1 MNVLNRIDRQDITND
16 INDRVAQAMDLILA
30 EQSAALVGQKVG
42 IHRREALVEATIIG
56 LKWTYDN
63 AVLLELEY
71 IDPVTG
77 RTHRTDDTL

>member
-1 MNVLNRIDRQDITND
+1 MTLNRIDRQDITNN

-30 EQSAALVGQKVG
+30 EQAATLVGKKVG
-42 IHRREALVEATIIG
+42 IHRRETPTQATIVG

-63 AVLLELEY
+63 TVLLELEY

-77 RTHRTDDTL
+77 RTHRTDDPL

>member
-1 MNVLNRIDRQDITND
+1 MTVLNRIDRQEITNN

-30 EQSAALVGQKVG
+30 ERSVALVGQKVG
-42 IHRREALVEATIIG
+42 ILRPTLVEATIIG

-77 RTHRTDDTL
+77 EVHRTDDML

>member
-1 MNVLNRIDRQDITND
+1 MTLNRIDRQDITNN

-30 EQSAALVGQKVG
+30 EQAAALVGKKVG
-42 IHRREALVEATIIG
+42 IHRPGLIEATVVG

-63 AVLLELEY
+63 AVILELEY

-77 RTHRTDDTL
+77 RTHRTDDML

>member
-1 MNVLNRIDRQDITND
+1 MTVLNRIDRQDITNN

-30 EQSAALVGQKVG
+30 ERSVALVGQKVG
-42 IHRREALVEATIIG
+42 ILRPTLVEATIIG

>member
-1 MNVLNRIDRQDITND
+1 MTVLNHIDRQEVTNN

-30 EQSAALVGQKVG
+30 ERSAALVGQKVG
-42 IHRREALVEATIIG
+42 IRRPTLVEATIIG

-71 IDPVTG
+71 SDPMTG
-77 RTHRTDDTL
+77 EVHHTVDML

>member
-1 MNVLNRIDRQDITND
+1 MTLNRIDRQDITNN

-30 EQSAALVGQKVG
+30 EQAAALVGKKVT
-42 IHRREALVEATIIG
+42 IHRPGLIEATVVG

-63 AVLLELEY
+63 AVILELEY

-77 RTHRTDDTL
+77 RTHRTDDML

>member
-1 MNVLNRIDRQDITND
+1 MTLNRIDRQDITNN

-30 EQSAALVGQKVG
+30 EQAATLVGKKVMIG
-42 IHRREALVEATIIG
+42 RRETFIESTIVG

-63 AVLLELEY
+63 TVLLKLEY

-77 RTHRTDDTL
+77 RTHRTDDPL